1 MDGGRRI
8 LRQIKERGLADGFG
22 LAANS
27 HRRRWRS
34 GRSRIPQ
41 SVVRFVDATPQGLG
55 GFLAIVIVGLSFTY
69 GIVRGG
75 HADAFL
81 SAYGDPFHAAGRA
94 MGFELQQVTIS
105 GLGDLAQ
112 SDVLKASGVAVGQAL
127 PFIDVDAVRDRLM
140 NVPMIKDAEIRKNYP
155 HGLAIHVTEREGFAL
170 WQNHGE
176 LNVIAPDGAVIDRF
190 RGDVPAGVPLVVGE
204 GANKRAAALFKLLES
219 QPDLKSRVTAATLV
233 GARRWTLRLDRGIE
247 ARLPEEGEAEALTR
261 LSGLIKEQRLLDRA
275 ILAVDLR
282 MPDRVVV
289 RLTEEALAERLEVQ
303 KKLSKAKGS
312 PT

>member
-1 MDGGRRI
+1 MDGGRRL
-8 LRQIKERGLADGFG
+8 LRQIKDRGLADGFG
-22 LAANS
+22 LASGA

-34 GRSRIPQ
+34 GRSRVPDSI
-41 SVVRFVDATPQGLG
+41 SRIVDATPQGLG
-55 GFLAIVIVGLSFTY
+55 GFLAVVLVGLSFSY

-75 HADAFL
+75 HADAFV

-94 MGFELQQVTIS
+94 MGFDLQQVTMS

-112 SDVLKASGVAVGQAL
+112 SEVLKASGVAVGQAL
-127 PFIDVDAVRDRLM
+127 PFIDIDIVRDRLLAI
-140 NVPMIKDAEIRKNYP
+140 PMVKDAEIRKNYP
-155 HGLAIHVTEREGFAL
+155 HGLAIHITEREGFAL
-170 WQNHGE
+170 WQNHGQ
-176 LNVIAPDGAVIDRF
+176 LSVIAPDGAVIDTF

-204 GANKRAAALFKLLES
+204 GANKRAASLFKLLEA

-247 ARLPEEGEAEALTR
+247 ARLPEDGEQEALSR
-261 LSGLIKEQRLLDRA
+261 LSQLIKEQKLLDRA

-282 MPDRVVV
+282 MPDRVVL
-289 RLTEEALAERLEVQ
+289 RLTEEALAERQEIQ
-303 KKLSKAKGS
+303 KKLAKVKGS